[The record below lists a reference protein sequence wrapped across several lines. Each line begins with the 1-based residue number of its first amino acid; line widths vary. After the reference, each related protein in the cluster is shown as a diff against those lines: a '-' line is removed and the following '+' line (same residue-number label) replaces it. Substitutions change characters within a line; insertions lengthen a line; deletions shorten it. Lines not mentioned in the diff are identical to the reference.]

1 MRPDSLDDS
10 AALAMELLDIVPKVL
25 RQMHADALNS
35 EALAEP
41 DREDLSE
48 IRTTSGQLSL
58 LRILLERKCCMM
70 QELARQLGVTPSTVT
85 AMVKRLQAQGY
96 LERSR
101 DEADWRT
108 VWVKPTAR
116 AQRLVQLYDRGRQAS
131 LERRLARLSESERE
145 HLVAA
150 LPALRRLIE
159 G

>member
-35 EALAEP
+35 EVLAEP

-58 LRILLERKCCMM
+58 LRILIERKCCMM

-116 AQRLVQLYDRGRQAS
+116 AQRLVQLYDRGRLAS
-131 LERRLARLSESERE
+131 LERRLARLSEAERE